1 MGLDS
6 RFTTTIL
13 IFKLINIDKF
23 SDMEKSDSV
32 TMSGPRTIYQDAQ
45 NTILGD
51 LTTTFFNKKKMYSW
65 STNMVKSF
73 ITTML
78 KGHLIQITIRHNV

>member
-23 SDMEKSDSV
+23 SDIEKSDSV
-32 TMSGPRTIYQDAQ
+32 TMSGPRPIYQDAQ

-51 LTTTFFNKKKMYSW
+51 LTTTF
-65 STNMVKSF
+65 
-73 ITTML
+73 
-78 KGHLIQITIRHNV
+78 

>member
-23 SDMEKSDSV
+23 SDIEKSDSV

-51 LTTTFFNKKKMYSW
+51 LTTTF
-65 STNMVKSF
+65 
-73 ITTML
+73 
-78 KGHLIQITIRHNV
+78 